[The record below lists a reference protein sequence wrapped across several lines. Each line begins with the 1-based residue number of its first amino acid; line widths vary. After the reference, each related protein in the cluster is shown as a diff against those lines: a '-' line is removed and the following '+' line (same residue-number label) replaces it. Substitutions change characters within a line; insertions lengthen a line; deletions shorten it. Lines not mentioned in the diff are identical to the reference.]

1 MFDIPR
7 KGEVKV
13 VQNQKAQLGAEA
25 DYFDFLIAY
34 HKCFARP

>member
-13 VQNQKAQLGAEA
+13 VQDQKAQPGAEV
-25 DYFDFLIAY
+25 DYSDFLIAY
-34 HKCFARP
+34 HKYFAWP

>member
-13 VQNQKAQLGAEA
+13 VQDQKAQLGAEA
-25 DYFDFLIAY
+25 DYFDFPIAY
-34 HKCFARP
+34 HKYFARA